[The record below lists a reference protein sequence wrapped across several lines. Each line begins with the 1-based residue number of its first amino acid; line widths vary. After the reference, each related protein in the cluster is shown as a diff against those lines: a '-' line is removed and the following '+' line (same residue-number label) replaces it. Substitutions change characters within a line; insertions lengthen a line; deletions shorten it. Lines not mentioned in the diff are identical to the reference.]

1 MSQSFTLISPRVRD
15 NALEAVRSAPDW
27 WIVTVK
33 EPKRTDA
40 QNRHFHALCGD
51 IANSGL
57 KWAGKPRKASEWKSL
72 LVSAHSVA
80 TNEGSDIVPGLEGEF
95 INLRESTALMSKKRG
110 ASLIE
115 YTMAFALTNG
125 VELVE
130 TVNGGFMGLQERAGE

>member
-1 MSQSFTLISPRVRD
+1 MSQSFTLISPRVRE
-15 NALEAVRSAPDW
+15 NAIEAVRSAPDG

-57 KWAGKPRKASEWKSL
+57 KWAGKSRKASEWKSL

-115 YTMAFALTNG
+115 YTISFAVSNNVDL
-125 VELVE
+125 LE
-130 TVNGGFMGLQERAGE
+130 TRRGGFME

>member
-1 MSQSFTLISPRVRD
+1 MSSFALISDRVRG
-15 NALEAVRSAPDW
+15 NAVEAVRSAPDGY
-27 WIVTVK
+27 IVTVK

-51 IANSGL
+51 IANSGM
-57 KWAGKPRKASEWKSL
+57 KWAGKPRNAGEWKLL
-72 LVSAHSVA
+72 LVSAHSVS
-80 TNEGSDIVPGLEGEF
+80 TNEGSEILPGLEGEF

-130 TVNGGFMGLQERAGE
+130 TEKGGFYERTRE

>member
-1 MSQSFTLISPRVRD
+1 MSSFTLISPRVRA
-15 NALEAVRSAPDW
+15 NALDAVRSAPDGY
-27 WIVTVK
+27 IVTVK

-40 QNRHFHALCGD
+40 QNKHFHALCGY
-51 IANSGL
+51 IAKSGL
-57 KWAGKPRKASEWKSL
+57 KWAGKPRNAGEWKLL

-80 TNEGSDIVPGLEGEF
+80 TNEGSEILPGLEGEF

-115 YTMAFALTNG
+115 YTLAFALTNG

-130 TVNGGFMGLQERAGE
+130 TERGGFYERTRE